1 MAWNATRL
9 VMVGAV
15 VLPLVAAHPLRAD
28 PRSPRAIPE
37 EALAA
42 MRDGRFYRASRI
54 LADYITTTRDTA
66 PATLLLAARAA
77 AGWGDWTGV
86 DRLLAGKPW
95 LTSADSAR
103 GLSLLGWS
111 QLERGEHRTAAETLT
126 RYLTAA
132 GGVAARDRG
141 VAYVRLGD
149 AHRGAGAT
157 PDALAAYASA
167 AQLLP
172 SIADWIHYSAARTAA
187 AAGDTAELRRK
198 LDAMDAAIAR
208 EWGWQMR
215 TDALRE
221 AGDPARAMAVAEA
234 AATSLSSAARRA
246 QAANIAAELHLEAGN
261 EARART
267 LYRQSIENAPGA
279 AAGIDAA
286 RALGEMGG
294 LSAEDRLTIARI
306 YLRHGNYDR
315 GVEGI
320 TAWLDARR
328 GTAAERER
336 LRLDLAHAQFRAG
349 RYDDA
354 ARTFADLAANASS
367 ARLGAETLFFAGR
380 SQYRAG
386 RTSQGRQTF
395 ERVADRYSGQDFAAR
410 SLFFMADLDQDDGE
424 FERAQQRFRAA
435 LASGSD
441 IEEVGFAFMR
451 LAGMAYVEG
460 DHAEAARQYDR
471 YRTSYPTGRR
481 WAQATWWSALAH
493 LVLGHDSIA
502 DARFRELRRVDPLS
516 YYGGLAAD
524 RLGIGILDMPLRPS
538 PPRSESAAREVEAAL
553 ERYDLLREIGRNAE
567 AAFELD
573 RIRSRFTGQT
583 ATAYA
588 FAEALDERG
597 LGAMAVA
604 IGWDLF
610 SRAGGWN
617 ERLLH
622 IIYPFAF
629 RTIVEPEAQR
639 AGVDPF
645 LAAGLIRQE
654 SMFQPDAVSGAG
666 AVGLMQVLPA
676 TGEALARSVELPRFD
691 DAMLR
696 KPEINVIL
704 GVHYL
709 AQQLESYEDR
719 LPLVLGAYNAG
730 PHRITRWS
738 EFPEFAD
745 DGLFTERI
753 PFTETREYVKIVQQN
768 ARIYRAL
775 YGG

>member
-9 VMVGAV
+9 VGIGAV
-15 VLPLVAAHPLRAD
+15 VLPLVAAHALSAE
-28 PRSPRAIPE
+28 PRPRAIPE
-37 EALAA
+37 EALEA

-54 LADYITTTRDTA
+54 LENYITTTRDTA

-77 AGWGDWTGV
+77 AGWGDWTSV
-86 DRLLAGKPW
+86 ERLLAGRPW
-95 LTSADSAR
+95 LESTDSAR

-111 QLERGEHRTAAETLT
+111 RLERGEHRSAAQMLD
-126 RYLTAA
+126 RYVAA
-132 GGVAARDRG
+132 PDVPARDRG
-141 VAYVRLGD
+141 IALVRLGD

-157 PDALAAYASA
+157 AEALNAYARA
-167 AQLLP
+167 AEAMP
-172 SIADWIHYSAARTAA
+172 SVADWIHYSAARTAA
-187 AAGDTAELRRK
+187 AAGDTAELRRR
-198 LDAMDAAIAR
+198 LDAMDPAIAR

-215 TDALRE
+215 VEALRE
-221 AGDPARAMAVAEA
+221 DDPARAIAVAEA
-234 AATSLSSAARRA
+234 ASTSLSSAARRA
-246 QAANIAAELHLEAGN
+246 QAANMAAELYRKTGDD
-261 EARART
+261 ARARA
-267 LYRQSIENAPGA
+267 LYRESIRNAPGA
-279 AAGIDAA
+279 VAGVDAA
-286 RALGEMGG
+286 RALSEMGG
-294 LSAEDRLTIARI
+294 LSPDDRLTIGRI
-306 YLRHGNYDR
+306 YLRHGNYER

-320 TAWLDARR
+320 NAWLDARR
-328 GTAAERER
+328 GTATERER
-336 LRLDLAHAQFRAG
+336 LRFELAHAQFRAG

-354 ARTFADLAANASS
+354 ARTFSALASDATSP
-367 ARLGAETLFFAGR
+367 RLGAEALFYAGR

-386 RTSQGRQTF
+386 RTTQGRETF
-395 ERVADRYSGQDFAAR
+395 ERVTDRYGGHEYAAR
-410 SLFFMADLDQDDGE
+410 ALYFMADLDQDDGRFDLAE
-424 FERAQQRFRAA
+424 QRFRAA
-435 LASGSD
+435 VSSGSD

-451 LAGMAYVEG
+451 LAGMAYVRRDFE
-460 DHAEAARQYDR
+460 DAARQYDR
-471 YRTSYPTGRR
+471 YRTNYPNGRR
-481 WAQATWWSALAH
+481 WTQATWWSALAH
-493 LVLGHDSIA
+493 LELGHDSIA
-502 DARFRELRRVDPLS
+502 ESRFRDLRRVDPLS

-524 RLGIGILDMPLRPS
+524 RLGVDILDMPLRPS
-538 PPRSESAAREVEAAL
+538 PPRSESAERDVATAL
-553 ERYDLLREIGRNAE
+553 ERYDLLRTLGRDTE

-573 RIRSRFTGQT
+573 RMRSRFIGQT
-583 ATAYA
+583 PSAYA
-588 FAEALDERG
+588 FAEALDQRG
-597 LGAMAVA
+597 LGAMAVG

-629 RTIVEPEAQR
+629 RTIVEPEAER

-654 SMFQPDAVSGAG
+654 SMFQPDARSGAG

-676 TGEALARSVELPRFD
+676 TGEALARTLDVPRFD
-691 DAMLR
+691 DSMLR

-704 GVHYL
+704 GMHYL
-709 AQQLESYEDR
+709 AEQLDSWDDR

-730 PHRITRWS
+730 PHRISRWS
-738 EFPEFAD
+738 EFPEFTD